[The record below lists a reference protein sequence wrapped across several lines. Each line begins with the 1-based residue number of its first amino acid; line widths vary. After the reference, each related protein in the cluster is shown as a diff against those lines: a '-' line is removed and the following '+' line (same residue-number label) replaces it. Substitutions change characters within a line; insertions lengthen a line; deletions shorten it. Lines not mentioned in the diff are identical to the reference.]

1 MPFILRMVRYIHA
14 RIELLFSLLF
24 ISLFFLR
31 LFCPYK
37 TARCPALSFRG
48 AKKRERTNG
57 FLFLTSKKK
66 REKQREKCS
75 GRRFWGDY
83 RATLRHLRPHLP
95 LLRLGAAGAARVCAR
110 AREVSR
116 PLPRRDKTKRPQKTI
131 KKPMMRSSRRNRRK
145 LYRTNQWRRI
155 WPLSLTR
162 PPTLCF

>member
-14 RIELLFSLLF
+14 RIELLFLSLLF
-24 ISLFFLR
+24 ISPFFLLF
-31 LFCPYK
+31 LFCPFK
-37 TARCPALSFRG
+37 TARPFHLLEG
-48 AKKRERTNG
+48 AKKRERTG
-57 FLFLTSKKK
+57 FSFWPQKKK

-83 RATLRHLRPHLP
+83 RATLRHLRPHRP
-95 LLRLGAAGAARVCAR
+95 LLRLGAVGAARVCAR

-131 KKPMMRSSRRNRRK
+131 KKPMRSSRRNRRK